1 MSVWRAGK
9 SDIMIR
15 FSRKQKEL
23 ARTISAAKLQ
33 SMYERSEQKLD
44 NAARRGDLKAV
55 DRAMKEHRNYEYAL
69 LCKKSKK
76 F

>member
-1 MSVWRAGK
+1 
-9 SDIMIR
+9 MIR

-23 ARTISAAKLQ
+23 ARTASAAKLQ

>member
-1 MSVWRAGK
+1 
-9 SDIMIR
+9 MIR
-15 FSRKQKEL
+15 ISRKQKEL
-23 ARTISAAKLQ
+23 ARTTSAAKLQ

-76 F
+76 Y